1 MLKALAIALALGA
14 VALPATPVFADQN
27 DQLAQICAGVLDRQP
42 RIVRKETVRAIGA
55 GARVSVHPLCMGIG
69 MFTFGNAAGL
79 GKTVAANPVL
89 AHALAR
95 YGLRGDDV
103 TGIVI
108 NGNSVALYVHRD

>member
-1 MLKALAIALALGA
+1 MLKALAIMAAIGA

-27 DQLAQICAGVLDRQP
+27 DYLAAQCAAVLDRQP
-42 RIVRKETVRAIGA
+42 RIVRKEAVRAIGA
-55 GARVSVHPLCMGIG
+55 GAHISIRRLCMGIN

-79 GKTVAANPVL
+79 GKTIAANPVL

-108 NGNSVALYVHRD
+108 SGNSVALYVHRD